1 MIIMD
6 IKSSET
12 KTVSQPKGLL
22 ATRIVTVIFTV
33 IEVILAFRLVFKALG
48 ANPDNGFV
56 RIVYGITR
64 PFVGIFDGIFSNVS
78 LGGASAVLES
88 STLIALIVVG
98 IAAWIL
104 LTLLKPS
111 KVVHTEKGEV
121 NEQAI

>member
-1 MIIMD
+1 MD

-64 PFVGIFDGIFSNVS
+64 PFVGIFDGIFSNIS

-88 STLIALIVVG
+88 NTLIALIVVG
-98 IAAWIL
+98 IVAAII
-104 LTLLKPS
+104 LTLVKPK
-111 KVVHTEKGEV
+111 KVVQRQKIEV
-121 NEQAI
+121 NKQAIKDA